1 MTYCIFVIQIYL
13 MKPNDNPKEFFEKL
27 KKQLYETCSW
37 PSNYLFKFIV
47 NTDPIKIEKIQ
58 TIFDQ
63 KGAIINLSSSKNGK
77 YSSVSINVKMNK
89 PEDVIIK
96 YKEVN
101 DNVEGVISL

>member
-1 MTYCIFVIQIYL
+1 
-13 MKPNDNPKEFFEKL
+13 MKSNNKPKEFFKKL
-27 KKQLYETCSW
+27 KKQLYETSSW

-47 NTDPIKIEKIQ
+47 NTDPLKIQKIQ

-63 KGAIINLSSSKNGK
+63 KEAIINLSSSKNGK

-96 YKEVN
+96 YKEVI

>member
-1 MTYCIFVIQIYL
+1 
-13 MKPNDNPKEFFEKL
+13 MKSNNKPKEFFEKL
-27 KKQLYETCSW
+27 KKQLYETSSW

-47 NTDPIKIEKIQ
+47 NTDPLKIQKIQ

-63 KGAIINLSSSKNGK
+63 KEAIINLSSSKNGK

-96 YKEVN
+96 YKEVI

>member
-1 MTYCIFVIQIYL
+1 
-13 MKPNDNPKEFFEKL
+13 MKSNNKPKEFFEKL
-27 KKQLYETCSW
+27 KKQLYETSLW

-47 NTDPIKIEKIQ
+47 NTDPLKIQKIQ

-63 KGAIINLSSSKNGK
+63 KEAIINLSSSKNGK

-96 YKEVN
+96 YKEVI